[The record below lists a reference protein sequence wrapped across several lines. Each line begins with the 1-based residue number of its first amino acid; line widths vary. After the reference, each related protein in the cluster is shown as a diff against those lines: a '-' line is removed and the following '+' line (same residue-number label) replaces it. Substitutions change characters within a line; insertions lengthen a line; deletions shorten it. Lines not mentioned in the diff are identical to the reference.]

1 MKPPPRTRAELLSGL
16 TRRLEEAGVAAPEAE
31 ARALAQAALGE
42 APEVFFARL
51 GEPVPEKA
59 LARLEAWCSRR
70 ATGEPLGLIL
80 GEVAFFGLSLRVR
93 PGVFLPR
100 PETEGLVALA
110 LERLAKKRAPR
121 VLDVG
126 TGSGAIALAL
136 KHARPDAQVFA
147 SDPSPEALALAREN
161 ARRLGLRV
169 TLVPGRLT
177 AGLRGLDLVVANP
190 PYLPERYREEAPPE
204 LAYEPEEALYAGE
217 EGLDVAR
224 PLVREA
230 LVALR
235 PGGALLLELDPTNAG
250 LLAREL
256 VGLGYR
262 GVCTLPDLAG
272 RPRYLLAHAPA
283 PEAAGE
289 LGLA

>member
-1 MKPPPRTRAELLSGL
+1 MRPQPRTRAELLSAL
-16 TRRLEEAGVAAPEAE
+16 TRRLKEAGIAAPEAE

-42 APEVFFARL
+42 PPETFFARL
-51 GEPVPEKA
+51 GEPVPREA
-59 LARLEAWCSRR
+59 YPRIEAWLARRLS
-70 ATGEPLGLIL
+70 GEPLGLIL
-80 GEVAFFGLSLRVR
+80 GTVEFLGLSLRVR

-110 LERLAKKRAPR
+110 LELLSKKPAPR

-147 SDPSPEALALAREN
+147 SDPNPKALALAREN
-161 ARRLGLRV
+161 ARRLGLAIA
-169 TLVPGRLT
+169 LIPGSFPP
-177 AGLRGLDLVVANP
+177 GLRALDLVVANP
-190 PYLPERYREEAPPE
+190 PYLPERYRKEAPPE
-204 LAYEPEEALYAGE
+204 LAYEPEEALYAGK

-224 PLVREA
+224 PLARKA
-230 LVALR
+230 LGTLR
-235 PGGALLLELDPTNAG
+235 PGGGLLFELDPSNAG

-256 VGLGYR
+256 VRLGYR

-283 PEAAGE
+283 TEPPRK